1 MFFPGATLQ
10 YEDEDHDK
18 VILSS
23 DSDLIAAVDHARQ
36 IGWKVMSFP
45 KQRCTF
51 DSCQRCSSTLL
62 FAELKVALGLCRC
75 WPPKERGWFFRL
87 RVRWQG
93 RMGFCLQCSR
103 SRGGSGCWAWCDGL
117 LETVRVSWEAST
129 AWKWNTLLIVF
140 VIQMLLH
147 RNEQNGCVS
156 NSCEKQREEED
167 FNNTVKA
174 VDGRLQTCTRN
185 WSSFFWWVQSQRRHD
200 VFVS

>member
-1 MFFPGATLQ
+1 LFFPGATLQ

-51 DSCQRCSSTLL
+51 VSCQRCSSTLL
-62 FAELKVALGLCRC
+62 FAEPKVALGLRRC
-75 WPPKERGWFFRL
+75 WPPEERRWFFRL

-93 RMGFCLQCSR
+93 RMGFCVQCCR
-103 SRGGSGCWAWCDGL
+103 GWGGSGRWARRDGI
-117 LETVRVSWEAST
+117 LETVRVSLEAST
-129 AWKWNTLLIVF
+129 AGSTLLIVF
-140 VIQMLLH
+140 VIQMQLR

-156 NSCEKQREEED
+156 NSCEREKED
-167 FNNTVKA
+167 FNNTTVKA
-174 VDGRLQTCTRN
+174 VNGRLHTCTRN
-185 WSSFFWWVQSQRRHD
+185 WSSFFLVGSESQ
-200 VFVS
+200 

>member
-1 MFFPGATLQ
+1 MFFPCATLQ

-51 DSCQRCSSTLL
+51 VSCQRCSSTLL
-62 FAELKVALGLCRC
+62 FAEPKVALGLRRC
-75 WPPKERGWFFRL
+75 WPPEERGWFFRL

-93 RMGFCLQCSR
+93 RMGFCVQCCR
-103 SRGGSGCWAWCDGL
+103 GWGGSGCWARRDGI
-117 LETVRVSWEAST
+117 LETVRISLEAST
-129 AWKWNTLLIVF
+129 AGSTLLIVF
-140 VIQMLLH
+140 VIQMQLH

-156 NSCEKQREEED
+156 NSCERK
-167 FNNTVKA
+167 K
-174 VDGRLQTCTRN
+174 GR
-185 WSSFFWWVQSQRRHD
+185 F
-200 VFVS
+200 